1 MNPSNI
7 PSPADCTA
15 LVTGG
20 SAGIGLSIVQHML
33 DAGYQVV
40 NLARRAPTVA
50 HERLHHLPVDLLDAQ
65 ATQTAAQEAA
75 RRWPI
80 THIIHN
86 AGVIWPKLLPEVKQ
100 EELQG
105 LTQLHLGAA
114 ITLVQ
119 AALPN
124 MQAQGFGRIVLM
136 SSRGALGLPT
146 RTAYAATKAGMLGMV
161 RTWALELAAQGI
173 TANVVSP
180 GPIQT
185 DMFYDVVPAGSE
197 REQNI
202 AKGIPVQRLGRP
214 DDVARA
220 VMFFAD
226 PLNSFVTGQNL
237 FVCGGAGV
245 GSITI

>member
-1 MNPSNI
+1 MSGITPDS
-7 PSPADCTA
+7 CTA

-40 NLARRAPTVA
+40 SLARRAPDIA
-50 HERLHHLPVDLLDAQ
+50 HPRLHHVQVDLLDSQATAQ
-65 ATQTAAQEAA
+65 AGSDVAQ
-75 RRWPI
+75 RFDVS
-80 THIIHN
+80 HVIHN
-86 AGVIWPKLLPEVKQ
+86 AGVIWPKLLPDVTQ
-100 EELQG
+100 DELHG

-119 AALPN
+119 ACLPA
-124 MQAQGFGRIVLM
+124 MQARHFGRIVLM

-146 RTAYAATKAGMLGMV
+146 RTAYAATKAGMLGMA

-185 DMFYDVVPAGSE
+185 DMFYDVVEPGSE

-202 AKGIPVQRLGRP
+202 AKGIPVQRLGRA

-226 PLNSFVTGQNL
+226 PANGFVTGQNL